1 MGKNWEKTGNRGKS
15 VFLLPEIPVAAF
27 NGPDKGRLPT
37 GRKGRDSRRH
47 GLRTDGTG
55 LRARAEIGTFRREQG
70 LTITFLRQ
78 D

>member
-37 GRKGRDSRRH
+37 GRKGRDS
-47 GLRTDGTG
+47 
-55 LRARAEIGTFRREQG
+55 
-70 LTITFLRQ
+70 
-78 D
+78 